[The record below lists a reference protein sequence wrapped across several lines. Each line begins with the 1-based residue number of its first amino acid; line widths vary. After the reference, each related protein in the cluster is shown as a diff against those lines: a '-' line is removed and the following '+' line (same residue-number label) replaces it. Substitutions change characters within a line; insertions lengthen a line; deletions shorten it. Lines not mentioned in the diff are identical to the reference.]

1 MIIERLFMSYVSS
14 LFASKNNPTKKGS
27 DENVAGA
34 SEGSFFYGEK
44 KYKRNKQNNIEKRE
58 KHLQLF

>member
-1 MIIERLFMSYVSS
+1 MSVAFLRLKIIRQ
-14 LFASKNNPTKKGS
+14 KK
-27 DENVAGA
+27 EVMNHVAGA

-44 KYKRNKQNNIEKRE
+44 KYKRDKQNNIEKRE